1 MMLLLYRL
9 YKRLRQRRSSAPATQ
24 APAPARAKA
33 PAAGRTAR
41 ALGLVSHQARFE
53 LLGFVRNR
61 QARFFTVALPVIF
74 LVVFV
79 GVFGNDTVGPE
90 HVKASIYYVPGL
102 SALAVIAASF
112 VNLVIS
118 VTAQRE
124 LGILKRRRAT
134 PVPAWV
140 LIAGRTLASVVVGLA
155 VMTVLLAIGR
165 FAYGVHLPGSTIPG
179 ILLPGLCP
187 LHRDPLR
194 RFRPADAAGGHAAA
208 VLHLRRVHPQRRP
221 PRLAAAGGQGLPR
234 PAPRR
239 RPPPR
244 LGPRRLRQRHRLERP
259 RHPGPV
265 GRRRPDCGPAP
276 LHLDTRSRSRLTRP
290 QRRGARMR
298 PAARAATRPGQI
310 GQR

>member
-61 QARFFTVALPVIF
+61 QARFFTLALPLLFLVIF
-74 LVVFV
+74 N
-79 GVFGNDTVGPE
+79 GVFGNRVVGPGPM
-90 HVKASIYYVPGL
+90 KASAYYVPGIA
-102 SALAVIAASF
+102 ALAVIAASF

-179 ILLPGLCP
+179 ILLTAVVGSIAFCCLGYALCTAIRSADSAQPMLQAVMLPLYFISGVFIPSVGLP
-187 LHRDPLR
+187 DWLQQVAGVFPVQHLVDGLHHAFDPAAGGSGIVWSDLGILALWAAVGLAVALR
-194 RFRPADAAGGHAAA
+194 RFTWTPAAA
-208 VLHLRRVHPQRRP
+208 
-221 PRLAAAGGQGLPR
+221 AA
-234 PAPRR
+234 
-239 RPPPR
+239 
-244 LGPRRLRQRHRLERP
+244 
-259 RHPGPV
+259 
-265 GRRRPDCGPAP
+265 
-276 LHLDTRSRSRLTRP
+276 
-290 QRRGARMR
+290 
-298 PAARAATRPGQI
+298 
-310 GQR
+310 